1 MKLRSLHILT
11 LFSII
16 SAWGYVKDDE
26 PLKKILSQLEKF
38 RTEFPQEKVHLHF
51 DKPYYAIG
59 DTIWFKAYVL
69 NAEHNQL
76 SNTSKILYV
85 ELINDRDSIKQSVR
99 LPLMAGLAAGD
110 FTLNDSLQEGNY
122 RIRAYTTWMRNF
134 GEEYFFDKTISIG
147 NSIANNVVT
156 NATYSFSKIGVS
168 EKVNSQIRFTDLEG
182 NPISNKEVN
191 YLVQLNFRN
200 LTKGKG
206 TTDKNGVLNFNFVN
220 NQPFILKSGKIFT
233 SLKLDSNTFI
243 NKAIPIKST
252 SNNIDVQFFPESGN
266 LINGIRSK
274 VAFKAVNAEGLGAE
288 VSGVIKD
295 KDNKLITQF
304 KSEHA
309 GMGAFYLHPEKGN
322 SYKAQIKFKDGSEKE
337 IDLPNA
343 NNEGFVLSVTST
355 KSDSLLI
362 KIAGTSGT
370 DQEDLTVVAQANGV
384 VKYVSHSNS
393 SGKLLTALI
402 DKSRFESGIV
412 QFTLF
417 NSKNEPLAERLVFV
431 TQPDTLIISVNKPEE
446 SHYRNKVNLG
456 ISVKDKDG
464 NPIRG
469 SFSMA
474 VIDETRVPFDWN
486 NERTIYSDILLSS
499 ELKGF
504 IEQPNYYFHN
514 VTPEKVNQL
523 DNLLLTQGWRRF
535 VWKNIIAN
543 VFPSLNYQ
551 PEQNIVISGKI
562 SAPNGK
568 PIAGGKVIL
577 FSSIG
582 DVYLKDTL
590 TNSEGKFVFNDLD
603 FSDSTH
609 FVIQARDLK
618 GRKNVQIDLDIIPQ
632 QIVTKNKNAAEVEVN
647 VSNSI
652 KSYLANSLDRFNEL
666 KKYGLINKT
675 ILLAEVKV
683 VEKKPLVK
691 SSSNLNGPGNADF
704 VITAKDLQYANNI
717 IQYIQGRVS
726 GIIVRNGI
734 LYSLR
739 AMTSSFSGPR
749 PMQIVMDG
757 IYVEPQFIYSVNPR
771 DVETIEVLKSGSNTA
786 IYGLNGIGGVLIIT
800 TKKGQQNLSYRSY
813 SPGIIS
819 YNPQGLYKARE
830 FYSPNYDDPDINPK
844 IADLRTTIFWDPFI
858 TTDTSGNASVTYF
871 NADLPANY
879 RIIIEGVSPNGK
891 LGRAVYRYQ
900 VR

>member
-1 MKLRSLHILT
+1 MKLRSLLILA
-11 LFSII
+11 LFCILS
-16 SAWGYVKDDE
+16 SWGFVKDNE
-26 PLKKILSQLEKF
+26 PLKKLLAQLEKF

-76 SNTSKILYV
+76 SALSKILYV

-99 LPLMAGLAAGD
+99 IPLEDGLAAGD
-110 FTLNDSLQEGNY
+110 FTLKDSLQEGNY

-147 NSIANNVVT
+147 NSISNNVVT

-168 EKVNSQIRFTDLEG
+168 EKVNSQIKFTDLEG
-182 NPISNKEVN
+182 KPIANKEVN
-191 YLVQLNFRN
+191 YLVQLDFRN

-206 TTDKNGVLNFNFVN
+206 TTDKNGILNFSFLN

-233 SLKLDSNTFI
+233 NLKLDSNTI
-243 NKAIPIKST
+243 ISKAIPIKST
-252 SNNIDVQFFPESGN
+252 SDNIDVQFFPESGN

-274 VAFKAVNAEGLGAE
+274 VAFKAVSADGLGAE

-295 KDNKLITQF
+295 KDNQLITQF
-304 KSEHA
+304 TTEHA
-309 GMGAFYLHPEKGN
+309 GMGAFYLRPDKGN
-322 SYKAQIKFKDGSEKE
+322 VYKAQVKFKDGSEKE
-337 IDLPNA
+337 IDLPLA
-343 NNEGFVLSVTST
+343 NNDGFVLSINST
-355 KSDSLLI
+355 RSDSLLL
-362 KIAGTSGT
+362 KIAGTAGLE
-370 DQEDLTVVAQANGV
+370 QEDLTVVAQANGV
-384 VKYVSHSNS
+384 VKYVSQSKSN
-393 SGKLLTALI
+393 GKLLTALI
-402 DKSRFESGIV
+402 DKSRFESGVV

-417 NSKNEPLAERLVFV
+417 NSRNEPLAERLVFV
-431 TQPDTLIISVNKPEE
+431 TQPDTLSISIKSPEQ
-446 SHYRNKVNLG
+446 SHYRDKVSLG
-456 ISVKDKDG
+456 ISVKDKNG
-464 NPIRG
+464 NPVLG

-474 VIDETRVPFDWN
+474 VIDESRVPFDWN

-543 VFPSLNYQ
+543 VFPTMIYK

-562 SAPNGK
+562 SSPNGR
-568 PIAGGKVIL
+568 PIVGGKVIL

-590 TNSEGKFVFNDLD
+590 TNSEGKFVFNRLD
-603 FSDSTH
+603 FSDSTR

-618 GRKNVQIDLDIIPQ
+618 GRKNVEIDLDVIPQ

-647 VSNSI
+647 VNSSI
-652 KSYLANSLDRFNEL
+652 KPYLATSLDHFNEL
-666 KKYGLINKT
+666 RKYGLLNKT

-683 VEKKPLVK
+683 VEKKPAVK
-691 SSSNLNGPGNADF
+691 YSSNLNGPGNADY
-704 VITAKDLQYANNI
+704 VITAKDLQYTNNL
-717 IQYIQGRVS
+717 IQYIQGRVA
-726 GIIVRNGI
+726 GLIIRNGI

-739 AMTSSFSGPR
+739 SMSSSFSGPR
-749 PMQIVMDG
+749 PVQIVMDG
-757 IYVEPQFIYSVNPR
+757 MFVEPQFIYSVNPR
-771 DVETIEVLKSGSNTA
+771 DVETIEILKSGSNTA

-819 YNPQGLYKARE
+819 YNPQGLYKAKE
-830 FYSPNYDDPDINPK
+830 FYSPNYDDPAINAK
-844 IADLRTTIFWDPFI
+844 IADLRTTIFWEPFV
-858 TTDTSGNASVTYF
+858 TTDKTGNATATYF

-879 RIIIEGVSPNGK
+879 RVIIEGVSPNGE